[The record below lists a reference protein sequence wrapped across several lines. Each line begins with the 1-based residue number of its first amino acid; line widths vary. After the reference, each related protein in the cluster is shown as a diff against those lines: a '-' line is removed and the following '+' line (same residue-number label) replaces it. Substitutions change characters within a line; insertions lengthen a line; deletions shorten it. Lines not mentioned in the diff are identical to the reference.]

1 MLVYVHTTRIYVR
14 FIRRKQLLVTAWY
27 AVMSYG
33 AESACSRDL
42 LRSIILHDIYIYIYR
57 ISLTSEEVYLI
68 SLFFSN
74 DET

>member
-27 AVMSYG
+27 AAMSYG

-42 LRSIILHDIYIYIYR
+42 LRSIILHDIYISYILDFR
-57 ISLTSEEVYLI
+57 GSILNFS
-68 SLFFSN
+68 FFFK
-74 DET
+74 

>member
-42 LRSIILHDIYIYIYR
+42 LRSIILHDIYIYISYILDFR
-57 ISLTSEEVYLI
+57 GSVLNFS
-68 SLFFSN
+68 FFSN
-74 DET
+74 DEM

>member
-42 LRSIILHDIYIYIYR
+42 LRSIILHDIYIYR

-68 SLFFSN
+68 SLFFFK
-74 DET
+74 